1 MRKIGYIICFI
12 VMVVTLN
19 SCSIFTY
26 GEGYVYEGRVYY
38 RHYYERQDVYYP
50 IVVTHRSP
58 RRHYVAPP
66 PKHIPRKYP
75 AVHNNPP
82 KYKNNK
88 PTPPRRIKTNSKP
101 TNKRHNRR

>member
-1 MRKIGYIICFI
+1 MRKICYIICFI

-19 SCSIFTY
+19 SCGVFNSS
-26 GEGYVYEGRVYY
+26 EGRV
-38 RHYYERQDVYYP
+38 HYYERYDVYYP

-58 RRHYVAPP
+58 WRHYVYVAPP
-66 PKHIPRKYP
+66 SKPRHRKHP

-88 PTPPRRIKTNSKP
+88 PTPPRRIITNSKP
-101 TNKRHNRR
+101 TRQRKK